1 MVHVL
6 KRLLKKGINF
16 FMKLELQRQ
25 NFLKAWQIA
34 ERFTDT
40 KSAKESTSGIL
51 ITASEDGQVKLEAT
65 DLKTSVRCSAEGVN
79 VIEPGFAVVPAMI
92 LGSMLKKSAAEDL
105 MLEVNSERGFLNAG
119 KSKTKFAVI
128 AAEQFPN
135 IPESSGAEN
144 ICEVAGDSLGQLIAE
159 GGSAASQPQDF
170 PKYIGTCL
178 LRTAEGR
185 VKIVSTDGKR
195 LSLSQYPCE
204 NISKEEDLLLPAQ
217 AFKDLGKTLVSNY
230 ADKVVKILADGS
242 TVWFNLEGVEFS
254 IRLIDANFPV
264 YERILNDTVVT
275 SLKIKS
281 GDLISVL
288 ERIDIIAKTTPAHI
302 MAMFLN
308 PNGEL
313 KITARAPERGTAS
326 ESLNAEI
333 GGESL
338 QIGFNV
344 GYFLDGLRILGSGD
358 VYIEFSGEEGQTRMK
373 RSDNDD
379 FLYMLMPARL
389 SAQDRIAE
397 EEMGEFESGSGNENQ
412 ENQNQ
417 DFQNENNE
425 NFQN

>member
-397 EEMGEFESGSGNENQ
+397 EEMGEFESDSGNENQ

>member
-1 MVHVL
+1 
-6 KRLLKKGINF
+6 
-16 FMKLELQRQ
+16 MKLELQRQ